1 MFYSPYYV
9 YQITLWYGTAVT
21 CYLVRV
27 GQENGYLYRLSKM
40 IFNMDNEVLTKQLE
54 ELDER
59 MSRKPL
65 LDFRFRSTL
74 NSKKLLLSPSGPFE
88 HFSQIRK

>member
-1 MFYSPYYV
+1 MDTFTDFS
-9 YQITLWYGTAVT
+9 
-21 CYLVRV
+21 R
-27 GQENGYLYRLSKM
+27 M

-74 NSKKLLLSPSGPFE
+74 RSLE
-88 HFSQIRK
+88 VAAFSLWSL